1 MMECIASVV
10 RIGSLMMRLRERL
23 FPAALALQFF
33 FSMLQL
39 LDAFHVWYFP
49 LKNRLVHYLTFDLG
63 FSLVPV
69 LLLSGF
75 VILGI
80 FLLRSDFLGVFLISV
95 VTLFMHLFFGFEV
108 AVGIFSFLQVMWAL
122 YRFIDLGDFV
132 LCLLVLLTGFES
144 IVLIHW
150 VLYPFGLV
158 SPFGWFAELEM
169 DLFYIAGNLAPL
181 IVVFIFIISLVDFL
195 RLLPGFNGF
204 FSRLQIRGLF
214 REIISHIF
222 DERLFPIREVVDGRE
237 SDSFKIYLF
246 LFFVIVI
253 GIFAAVYPYS
263 KAINPE
269 SLDVGVD
276 ISHYVYD
283 AEIVEKNVFSA
294 FEAWN
299 RTRPMIFFMIYG
311 FQKLFNLDVVT
322 AVRLLPIILN
332 PLLGLTTF
340 IFASEVFNN
349 KRLGVWA
356 AFFTVC
362 GFQVTVGMFS
372 YFLANMLGLCFFYA
386 SMGFLFRS
394 IRKENDLFLIFA
406 SLFGSLLVFTHTWT
420 LLQFLGVF
428 FIALLL
434 TYYQFGEKKIFRIML
449 IYFIS
454 LSLAEVLKIF
464 VFHGYGVVSA
474 SSTALSGVSVFPNFW
489 YNNISVFRPLYGG
502 IMSNLLILIL
512 TMGGILLLNKS
523 NVSELYLKTLIT
535 ISFIVFLFSDP
546 TNMSRILYNIPFGLF
561 SSLGYVLFSSYIQK
575 KEMKNAFSLLV
586 MFTMVVYVFRSMANF
601 V

>member
-1 MMECIASVV
+1 MKGYITSVV
-10 RIGSLMMRLRERL
+10 RVGSVMMRLRGRL

-33 FSMLQL
+33 LSVLQL

-49 LKNRLVHYLTFDLG
+49 LKNRLVHHLRFYLG

-69 LLLSGF
+69 LLLAGF
-75 VILGI
+75 VLLAY
-80 FLLRSDFLGVFLISV
+80 FLFRRDFLGVFLFSV
-95 VTLFMHLFFGFEV
+95 VTLFVHLFFGFEA
-108 AVGIFSFLQVMWAL
+108 AVGVFSFLQVVWAL

-132 LCLLVLLTGFES
+132 LCLLVLLTGFEA

-150 VLYPFGLV
+150 ILYPLGLV

-181 IVVFIFIISLVDFL
+181 IIVFIFMIALVDFL
-195 RLLPGFNGF
+195 RFLPGFDGF
-204 FSRLQIRGLF
+204 FSRFQIRELF
-214 REIISHIF
+214 REIVSHIF
-222 DERLFPIREVVDGRE
+222 DERLFSIREVVEGSE
-237 SDSFKIYLF
+237 SDSFKTYLF
-246 LFFVIVI
+246 LFFVIVM

-263 KAINPE
+263 KAINPD

-276 ISHYVYD
+276 IFHYVYD
-283 AEIVEKNVFSA
+283 AEIVEKDVFSA

-322 AVRLLPIILN
+322 AVRFLPILLN
-332 PLLGLTTF
+332 PLLALTTF
-340 IFASEVFNN
+340 FFASEVFNN
-349 KRLGVWA
+349 KRLGIWA

-372 YFLANMLGLCFFYA
+372 YFLANMLGLCFFYT
-386 SMGFLFRS
+386 SLGFLFRA
-394 IRKENDLFLIFA
+394 IRKENKVFLIFA
-406 SLFGSLLVFTHTWT
+406 SFFGSLLVFTHTWT
-420 LLQFLGVF
+420 LFQYLFAF
-428 FIALLL
+428 FITLFI
-434 TYYQFGEKKIFRIML
+434 TYYKFGNKIIFRIML

-464 VFHGYGVVSA
+464 VFQGHGVVSA
-474 SSTALSGVSVFPNFW
+474 SSTALSGISGLSNFW
-489 YNNISVFRPLYGG
+489 HNNISVFRILYGG
-502 IMSNLLILIL
+502 IMSNILLFVL
-512 TMGGILLLNKS
+512 TIGGILFLDKNS
-523 NVSELYLKTLIT
+523 VSELYLKTLIT
-535 ISFIVFLFSDP
+535 ISFIVFLFSDV
-546 TNMSRILYNIPFGLF
+546 TNMSRLLYNIPFGLF

-575 KEMKNAFSLLV
+575 KEMKNIFSLLII
-586 MFTMVVYVFRSMANF
+586 FTMVVYVFRSMADF